1 MSRSASESWRI
12 VCLAALAGFLIFGL
26 AAFATGTLPGDV
38 PLRRAFLDSASE
50 TVFSVARFV
59 NHGGRGEVLLPA
71 TLLLLW
77 LSLVARQRWWLWCG
91 IQLGAGSVEHTFKFL
106 VGRPRPSGSSLGYPS
121 GHTTAAATFAVIMIY
136 FSLRAQLTPL
146 QRRLIQIVSVILML
160 TVGWARIMLRAHWP
174 SDVLGGFLLGICC
187 AAGAAWW
194 NESHPVAAAVETHS
208 LR

>member
-38 PLRRAFLDSASE
+38 PLRRALLDSAGE

-59 NHGGRGEVLLPA
+59 NHGGRAEVLLPA
-71 TLLLLW
+71 TLMLLW

-91 IQLGAGSVEHTFKFL
+91 IQLGAGLIEHTFKVL

-121 GHTTAAATFAVIMIY
+121 GHTTAATTFAVIMIY
-136 FSLRAQLTPL
+136 FSLREQLTPFR
-146 QRRLIQIVSVILML
+146 RRLIQFVAVILML
-160 TVGWARIMLRAHWP
+160 AVGWARIMLRAHWP
-174 SDVLGGFLLGICC
+174 SDVLGGFFVGICC

-194 NESHPVAAAVETHS
+194 SETHPVKAAVEAHT
-208 LR
+208 RR